1 MAQITGGRVSFKRQF
16 QPEQYGSRGAEAEL
30 TFVVGE
36 GEDLLKANEWFDRC
50 GKLAQE
56 KVMEL
61 VYAKAPAGA
70 KAVVADLPPGTKL
83 IPTPALQHADPT
95 VRVLGALVVEA
106 DKAETKEQAAA
117 KMNAKEVGPGS
128 VDIKAKAKAAKALAA
143 IQAKIVDAK
152 PANPDDPFAPAAI
165 STGEPRVDPDD
176 LTELMGG
183 SPSPAPVALTPKDC
197 KDAVIKKMAAIN
209 NPKAIKVVIGKYV
222 SLPQTITDIPVDKR
236 AAFVAEIGAL
246 K

>member
-1 MAQITGGRVSFKRQF
+1 MAQVTGGKVSFSRKF
-16 QPEQYGSRGAEAEL
+16 QPEQYGSRGAEAEIS
-30 TFVVGE
+30 FIVAE
-36 GEDLLKANEWFDRC
+36 GEDLLQANEWFDRA
-50 GKLAQE
+50 GRMAQA

-61 VYAKAPAGA
+61 VYAKAPVGA
-70 KAVVADLPPGTKL
+70 KAVTADLPAPTK
-83 IPTPALQHADPT
+83 TAVAEAL
-95 VRVLGALVVEA
+95 VGSLVVEA

-117 KMNAKEVGPGS
+117 KMNAKEAGPDS

-143 IQAKIVDAK
+143 IKAKEAAAK
-152 PANPDDPFAPAAI
+152 APAEDPFAPAAI
-165 STGEPRVDPDD
+165 STGEARVSPDD
-176 LTELMGG
+176 DMDALLAE
-183 SPSPAPVALTPKDC
+183 PAAEVALTPKDC

-236 AAFVAEIGAL
+236 AEFVAEIGAL